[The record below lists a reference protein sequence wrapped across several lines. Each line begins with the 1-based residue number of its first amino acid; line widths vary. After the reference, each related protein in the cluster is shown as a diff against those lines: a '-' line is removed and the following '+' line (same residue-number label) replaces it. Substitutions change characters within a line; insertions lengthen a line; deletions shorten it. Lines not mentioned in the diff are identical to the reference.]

1 MKKAS
6 RQVKESRER
15 AGVKPTSLALTD
27 EEKAEID
34 ELASELGVSRKAA
47 ILEAVRKYSTQGEPT
62 KEWLIMQL
70 RKRLT

>member
-34 ELASELGVSRKAA
+34 ALASELGVSRKAA
-47 ILEAVRKYSTQGEPT
+47 ILEAVRSFKGQGAITRER
-62 KEWLIMQL
+62 LL
-70 RKRLT
+70 RELERRLK